1 MTNTSETQPSGG
13 AAWELGRA
21 SERMAHAVLSGDA
34 AEIQRAMS
42 DHAAALGTQAT
53 AAMASIAAALLTGQ
67 DKILTRLDSK
77 ERIDLDYRVRLQ
89 TQLDTRFDAFGVEVD
104 RLSALPGEVRAELR
118 TFLGTMDDLA
128 GELAELRQQM
138 TTVGESARVRYGALE
153 TQIGALSAQVE
164 TQLRDL
170 SHQMLGDTLSRQR
183 RLLNV
188 AFLELLM
195 AERPD
200 LVELARR
207 IVERAD

>member
-128 GELAELRQQM
+128 GDIAELRQQM
-138 TTVGESARVRYGALE
+138 TAVGESARVRYGALE

-200 LVELARR
+200 LV
-207 IVERAD
+207 

>member
-128 GELAELRQQM
+128 GDIAELRQQM
-138 TTVGESARVRYGALE
+138 TAVGESARVRYGALE

-207 IVERAD
+207 IVERVD